1 MAISDGARSFDHDR
15 VEDICVLQQRMDR
28 GERRDDRD
36 VAFLEEADGAL
47 VEEGRVLD
55 GVDAGLGRDAHAPGA
70 VGVRGDP
77 KSRVVGFSH
86 GGGRLLGSELRYLRR
101 RAFAQHP
108 SGREDLDDPSAR
120 ADLLADRFPHL
131 IGSIG
136 NASDLGPVTAGGRH
150 APASG
155 DDPRSFDHAALDRA
169 AELDDHRSIRAKVA
183 YGRHT
188 GVQRGACV
196 LERLDHRQAVGLSHL
211 GREVRLA
218 IERQVR
224 VTVDEA
230 GDREAARGLSDLAA
244 VFRQRLSLT
253 RPRDLAAID
262 DDRRVLDDVFAVKK
276 PVELEHRSHRPQYRP
291 PMPDTLLE
299 RLRARDLVLPDY
311 AGGGLI
317 NVAATMLDILGAR
330 NESDPLPLRDL
341 SMALREGVR
350 QVLVVLADGLGLGQ
364 LRALCASGDVP
375 FLASLL
381 DRAGRNDGAQ
391 LIEARTIFPSTTAA
405 AITTLNTA
413 RTPQEH
419 GNLAYFVWLEE
430 FAAVTQMLRWGP
442 GVTRRGS
449 FFDNQ
454 TIDPRDYVKV
464 PSVHR
469 RLRERGAMSYVVEP
483 EIFRK
488 EAMTRMH
495 AAEANYAGYF
505 LPSTM
510 GVQVR
515 ELLETRPWGER
526 PAYLYAYWSGID
538 ATAHIY
544 GPSSSACATEAAL
557 FDLDLSRA
565 LADRPAGDTLVLL
578 TADHGHATTNPDKLI
593 DLVGDEE
600 LRGMLRNPIAG
611 EPRCAFL
618 HTDAPAKVRAHLERR
633 YPGAFFLF
641 DRDEAIE
648 AGLFGRGDAEV
659 ARRRIGEVC
668 AMLTDDRAASIV
680 RVDGQTFRHRGSH
693 GGMTHDEMDIP
704 ILAWRV

>member
-1 MAISDGARSFDHDR
+1 MYTVFGDSNTATSAIGSTSTNTRSAQQPPPMWPAFSRPTTRADPLVAAASACSADSPHSVRSSSSTARRSCR
-15 VEDICVLQQRMDR
+15 LNGVPESVPAAMRTPARCAMRTPSR
-28 GERRDDRD
+28 WRS
-36 VAFLEEADGAL
+36 ATA
-47 VEEGRVLD
+47 RVLSITTGSRTFACSSKEWIAANVGMIATSRSLRRRMVRSSRRVACSTESMPASAATRMPPEPWACVVIRSPALWASATAAAVSS
-55 GVDAGLGRDAHAPGA
+55 GVNCDTC
-70 VGVRGDP
+70 
-77 KSRVVGFSH
+77 
-86 GGGRLLGSELRYLRR
+86 RR

-183 YGRHT
+183 YGRHA

-276 PVELEHRSHRPQYRP
+276 PVELEHRSHRPQERP
-291 PMPDTLLE
+291 QMPDTLRQ

-341 SMALREGVR
+341 SVALREGVR

-419 GNLAYFVWLEE
+419 GNIAYFVWLEE

-464 PSVHR
+464 PSV
-469 RLRERGAMSYVVEP
+469 P
-483 EIFRK
+483 
-488 EAMTRMH
+488 
-495 AAEANYAGYF
+495 
-505 LPSTM
+505 
-510 GVQVR
+510 
-515 ELLETRPWGER
+515 RP
-526 PAYLYAYWSGID
+526 
-538 ATAHIY
+538 
-544 GPSSSACATEAAL
+544 
-557 FDLDLSRA
+557 
-565 LADRPAGDTLVLL
+565 
-578 TADHGHATTNPDKLI
+578 
-593 DLVGDEE
+593 
-600 LRGMLRNPIAG
+600 
-611 EPRCAFL
+611 
-618 HTDAPAKVRAHLERR
+618 
-633 YPGAFFLF
+633 
-641 DRDEAIE
+641 
-648 AGLFGRGDAEV
+648 
-659 ARRRIGEVC
+659 
-668 AMLTDDRAASIV
+668 
-680 RVDGQTFRHRGSH
+680 
-693 GGMTHDEMDIP
+693 
-704 ILAWRV
+704 